1 MGKTHLNVSV
11 STYETEF
18 DMQLRPSATGKNLF
32 DAITATTGIREVW
45 RSLFLAG
52 GLIMPVNAHWPVPT
66 HSDSPGGKG
75 RLL

>member
-32 DAITATTGIREVW
+32 DAITATTGIREV
-45 RSLFLAG
+45 RKREGDTQGAG
-52 GLIMPVNAHWPVPT
+52 KRENLKFGSVME
-66 HSDSPGGKG
+66 GF
-75 RLL
+75 

>member
-32 DAITATTGIREVW
+32 DAITATTGIREV
-45 RSLFLAG
+45 RG
-52 GLIMPVNAHWPVPT
+52 
-66 HSDSPGGKG
+66 
-75 RLL
+75 

>member
-32 DAITATTGIREVW
+32 DAITATTGIREVRGGREGAGKRGHCSTGNFICW
-45 RSLFLAG
+45 RTWVWL
-52 GLIMPVNAHWPVPT
+52 T
-66 HSDSPGGKG
+66 
-75 RLL
+75 

>member
-32 DAITATTGIREVW
+32 DAITATTGIREV
-45 RSLFLAG
+45 
-52 GLIMPVNAHWPVPT
+52 
-66 HSDSPGGKG
+66 GKG
-75 RLL
+75 WKSRILCRDGLKGGPRVL

>member
-45 RSLFLAG
+45 RSSLSTPNHCFL
-52 GLIMPVNAHWPVPT
+52 LEV
-66 HSDSPGGKG
+66 
-75 RLL
+75 

>member
-32 DAITATTGIREVW
+32 DAITATTGIREV
-45 RSLFLAG
+45 SE
-52 GLIMPVNAHWPVPT
+52 
-66 HSDSPGGKG
+66 
-75 RLL
+75 

>member
-32 DAITATTGIREVW
+32 DAITATTGIREV
-45 RSLFLAG
+45 RVLEEVKNS
-52 GLIMPVNAHWPVPT
+52 NT
-66 HSDSPGGKG
+66 HQ
-75 RLL
+75 L

>member
-32 DAITATTGIREVW
+32 DAITATTGIREVRKRKRHTGCW
-45 RSLFLAG
+45 KKRKSKIWISYGGFLKNP
-52 GLIMPVNAHWPVPT
+52 LRT
-66 HSDSPGGKG
+66 Y
-75 RLL
+75 

>member
-32 DAITATTGIREVW
+32 DAITATTGIREV
-45 RSLFLAG
+45 
-52 GLIMPVNAHWPVPT
+52 
-66 HSDSPGGKG
+66 GKG
-75 RLL
+75 